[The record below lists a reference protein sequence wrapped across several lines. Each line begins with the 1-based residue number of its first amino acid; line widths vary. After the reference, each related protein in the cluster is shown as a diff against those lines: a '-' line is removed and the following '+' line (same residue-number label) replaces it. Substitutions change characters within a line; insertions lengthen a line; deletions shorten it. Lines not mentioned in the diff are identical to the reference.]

1 MKPTVILRHR
11 RENLKKC
18 SLRSLEGRPGFAFYT
33 YPVDPL
39 PDLTGYLLLKV
50 GAPPLTEKDAGC
62 GIFLIDATWRLAQI
76 MEKQVTQKLYRNC
89 LKNREF
95 GTAETR
101 EAGGP
106 SQCGAGLQNSCSE
119 GATAPRSPKTHRHW
133 GGAIAERL
141 RTLENSP
148 GDCFL
153 GKQVNAVNWPEG
165 GASENENFEVNPT
178 QLKPDSSDNFGIEA
192 RSLPSG
198 YRTAYPRKQTGCPDP
213 ESGLSSIEAIY
224 LAHRILG
231 REDEGLMSGYYWKDL
246 FFEINSIET

>member
-18 SLRSLEGRPGFAFYT
+18 SLRSLEGRPGFVFYT

-76 MEKQVTQKLYRNC
+76 MEKQVTQKL
-89 LKNREF
+89 
-95 GTAETR
+95 
-101 EAGGP
+101 
-106 SQCGAGLQNSCSE
+106 
-119 GATAPRSPKTHRHW
+119 
-133 GGAIAERL
+133 
-141 RTLENSP
+141 
-148 GDCFL
+148 
-153 GKQVNAVNWPEG
+153 
-165 GASENENFEVNPT
+165 
-178 QLKPDSSDNFGIEA
+178 EA

-231 REDEGLMSGYYWKDL
+231 REDERLMSGYYWKDL
-246 FFEINSIET
+246 FFEINSIQT